1 MNIKQSAES
10 VNSLISI
17 HNDRIKA
24 YELAVRD
31 IEDPELRNIFEQY
44 ARHSRTAKQE
54 LMLMLTETQSA
65 LSDGGLPL
73 GILYRLWLDI
83 QSNVRHQNRRTI
95 ISSCLVGERIGLNR
109 YNEVLSDSIDHF
121 TINQYKT
128 IYQQYIAMKDD
139 LSLLLSLEQLLPQ

>member
-31 IEDPELRNIFEQY
+31 IKDPTLRSVFDAY
-44 ARHSRTAKQE
+44 ARHSREAKQE
-54 LMLMLTETQSA
+54 LIHILTETQSA
-65 LSDGGLPL
+65 TSDGGLPL

-83 QSNVRHQNRRTI
+83 RSRHQDRRMI
-95 ISSCLVGERIGLNR
+95 IASCLVGERIGLNR
-109 YNEVLSDSIDHF
+109 YNEVLSDSIDNF

-128 IYQQYIAMKDD
+128 IYRQYIAMKED
-139 LSLLLSLEQLLPQ
+139 LRQLLSLEQLLPL